1 MSFGYALRKFREE
14 RGLSL
19 REFGK
24 LCEIDHAYI
33 HRLEKDEKTS
43 PSEDTVESFVRKLKL
58 SPRRARLLRFLVGRD
73 ASEQL
78 IELFLEEEERP
89 LEVFES
95 LAQMSF
101 RGKRPD
107 SKESW
112 REWADRLEEWMNE
125 HEG

>member
-24 LCEIDHAYI
+24 LCAIDHAYI

-43 PSEDTVESFVRKLKL
+43 PSEDVVESLVRTLKL
-58 SPRRARLLRFLVGRD
+58 NSRRARLLRFLVGRE
-73 ASEQL
+73 ANEQL
-78 IELFLEEEERP
+78 IEVFLEDEERP

-107 SKESW
+107 SKAKW
-112 REWADRLEEWMNE
+112 REWANRLDELMTE
-125 HEG
+125 